1 MFATGNAGWDQGLN
15 SLAGSLFPDP
25 SKQAQAG
32 YYGAETAQAL
42 TKNYQLRDQMGQQR
56 YLQDLMARGGVGPT
70 PIPGQAAPPGPE
82 APPGLVIPGTNA
94 GAPPPQAPPQPG
106 AGSPGP
112 AITPTN
118 FPPAV
123 PAPPGTPSPGPPG
136 AVLPSLLAK
145 MVSGG
150 APPVPSGTGTD
161 GKPMPPDPS
170 LSGPFGM
177 HPGTAQPPGGG
188 VMQSP
193 PAAANGSPAPLM
205 VNLPYLMAT
214 AARAGYDPNVVKL
227 LGTSWINGQIQS
239 GAMDKATGER
249 FLSGAGDSAPLNA
262 TTQITTTG
270 MNNATTLANTR
281 LQGQNQI
288 NLRNLDPVQVD
299 DPNNPGHP
307 LLVPPT
313 QVQQGGF
320 HAPNVTQAADDRTP
334 MTVIAPNGTLIPT
347 TKGEWLKNP
356 AMGRPQNQY
365 DQQPV
370 TVQPPAPPGG
380 PLPPPTMTSTGQ
392 ATATG
397 QTPYEPAQAQHDK
410 NNISIVTPQGEV
422 VTTTEGGLRAN
433 PGLGRRY
440 DPAVDGALVASV
452 DPVTHHTIWRL
463 SRNAEGTR
471 VGPQTT
477 DQGNAQAGTRIQ
489 GLAEE
494 GSPLTDTVTEAFQR
508 SQQAQVP
515 RQTITPEQQQRIT
528 GLSTQHFQEMYPVPS
543 GSHVNTSTKPAV
555 PREDMRALHDNIARQ
570 LELTSFRNNPAAA
583 ATHAW
588 DMMREAKILDD
599 PTTARN
605 VGVGLAVNEDP
616 RLSGGDKP
624 NLIVGGNM
632 ANVKNLVWPGGG
644 PRAAPSGFKPPQPTS
659 EPTPGPKSLVD
670 TVAPKT
676 TAPPAPTTPPVDP
689 KAVPPGAVGVAPA
702 GAADGTILRAKNGTN
717 GVVRGGFVFPAPG
730 TAGQ

>member
-1 MFATGNAGWDQGLN
+1 MFATGNPGWDQGLN

-32 YYGAETAQAL
+32 YYGAETAKTLLDADRLRNEQAYRDKLAAQYNIGL
-42 TKNYQLRDQMGQQR
+42 T
-56 YLQDLMARGGVGPT
+56 T
-70 PIPGQAAPPGPE
+70 PAP
-82 APPGLVIPGTNA
+82 APAT
-94 GAPPPQAPPQPG
+94 APPPPAPG
-106 AGSPGP
+106 AGQPPPLANTVAPGP
-112 AITPTN
+112 QPLAITPTGL
-118 FPPAV
+118 PPAG
-123 PAPPGTPSPGPPG
+123 PAPPDTPSPGPPS
-136 AVLPSLLAK
+136 AVTPAALNAPGPMPAPRTAPVSTQPPASTSMASGGVATMSIPQLLALAFLGGTHAPEASLLARAELNQR
-145 MVSGG
+145 VR
-150 APPVPSGTGTD
+150 TGQVAN
-161 GKPMPPDPS
+161 DPATINRE
-170 LSGPFGM
+170 LSG
-177 HPGTAQPPGGG
+177 
-188 VMQSP
+188 
-193 PAAANGSPAPLM
+193 L
-205 VNLPYLMAT
+205 
-214 AARAGYDPNVVKL
+214 
-227 LGTSWINGQIQS
+227 
-239 GAMDKATGER
+239 
-249 FLSGAGDSAPLNA
+249 GDSQPLQSA
-262 TTQITTTG
+262 TTITTTG
-270 MNNATTLANTR
+270 MNNANTLANTR
-281 LQGQNQI
+281 LMGQNQI
-288 NLRNLDPVQVD
+288 NLRNMDPVQVD

-334 MTVIAPNGTLIPT
+334 MTVIAPNGTRIPT

-356 AMGRPQNQY
+356 AMGRPENQY

-380 PLPPPTMTSTGQ
+380 PAPPPAMTSTGQ

-477 DQGNAQAGTRIQ
+477 DQGNAQAGNRIA

-494 GSPLTDTVTEAFQR
+494 GSPLTDTVTDAFQR

-515 RQTITPEQQQRIT
+515 RQTITPEQQERIT
-528 GLSTQHFQEMYPVPS
+528 NLSTQHFQEMYPVPS
-543 GSHVNTSTKPAV
+543 GSHINTSTKPVV

-583 ATHAW
+583 ATRAW

-605 VGVGLAVNEDP
+605 VGVGLRVNEDP
-616 RLSGGDKP
+616 RLTGGDEP

-644 PRAAPSGFKPPQPTS
+644 PRAAPPGFRPPQPTS

-676 TAPPAPTTPPVDP
+676 AGPRAPTTPPVNP
-689 KAVPPGAVGVAPA
+689 MAVPPGAVGVAPA
-702 GAADGTILRAKNGTN
+702 GAADGTSLRAKNGTN

-730 TAGQ
+730 TAGP